1 MNDFFE
7 KYKHAKKSNS
17 NVKKSLTRCSLKM
30 EEENYEIS
38 YEKAGK
44 MSRYTRDKQKQTWFK
59 FDDNCAVLSRKMT
72 KYRRDEQKPEWYNDN
87 RIAIMVLYEKH
98 AAEISKECKRRN
110 IQHFY
115 HSHVDILFT
124 GGILECYMVKIQ
136 ETGLKVQQL
145 VDWAILKFN
154 AEEMLK
160 TDWGFNKANVWIE
173 ILEEKKK

>member
-1 MNDFFE
+1 MKSIKN
-7 KYKHAKKSNS
+7 AKNQIQ
-17 NVKKSLTRCSLKM
+17 KSLTRCSLKM
-30 EEENYEIS
+30 EEENYEIP
-38 YEKAGK
+38 YEIAGK
-44 MSRYTRDKQKQTWFK
+44 MSRYRRRNKQKQTWYR
-59 FDDNCAVLSRKMT
+59 FDDNRIALSRKMSR
-72 KYRRDEQKPEWYNDN
+72 YRRDEQKPEWYNDN
-87 RIAIMVLYEKH
+87 RIAIMLLYEKH

-115 HSHVDILFT
+115 HSHVDVLFT
-124 GGILECYMVKIQ
+124 GGLLECYMVKIQ

-160 TDWGFNKANVWIE
+160 TDWGFNKANVWIK